1 MLVYTLPETIMY
13 VSGGH
18 GPLDDHLPL
27 QIRVDDILPGDPGSQ
42 ALRGTAIYACRPRQ
56 TPSQP
61 PRSAIWK
68 AVLWL
73 SHGVFG
79 GGGFAPQLLPSQM
92 RW

>member
-42 ALRGTAIYACRPRQ
+42 ALHGTAIYACRPRQ

-61 PRSAIWK
+61 PQ
-68 AVLWL
+68 AVSRQSYGCPMEYL
-73 SHGVFG
+73 GVDVLHHSYFP
-79 GGGFAPQLLPSQM
+79 A
-92 RW
+92 R